1 MLPVFFISMNV
12 VRISNKINVIQILP
26 CTSSAFKYFHICSTD
41 KNFTVQLHTCGAG
54 LLYFHKVT
62 DSGGRAAMLAALNC
76 CKGFE
81 FTVT

>member
-1 MLPVFFISMNV
+1 MKDNGLCVCVYFLVLKKIMLPVFFISMNV

-54 LLYFHKVT
+54 LLQLF
-62 DSGGRAAMLAALNC
+62 S
-76 CKGFE
+76 
-81 FTVT
+81 